1 MSEGFTPALAVSI
14 IIPTFNEADQ
24 IGNLV
29 RRLQALCGP
38 DPALEIVVADGHST
52 DETTTLAQAA
62 GARVVRCPRKGRAAQ
77 LNFGAASSTG
87 AILYFLHADSY
98 PPPGFLTAIRQVVAA
113 GYGSGCYRLAFNHSH
128 WLLQASAWFTR
139 FNVNLFRFGDQSLFA
154 RRDVF
159 EQAGGYSEKLLVLED
174 QEIIGR
180 LRRYGRFRIL
190 PGVVT
195 TSARKYLDNG
205 VIRLQSI
212 FGLICVLYRFGVS
225 QTNLV
230 RVYRALIRQD
240 KI

>member
-1 MSEGFTPALAVSI
+1 MSEGITPDLTISL

-24 IGNLV
+24 IGSLV
-29 RRLQALCGP
+29 RRLRALCAP
-38 DPALEIVVADGHST
+38 EHLLEILVADGHST
-52 DETTTLAQAA
+52 DDTAVLAQAA
-62 GARVVRCPRKGRAAQ
+62 GAKVVQCPRKGRAAQ
-77 LNFGAASSTG
+77 LNFGAAASTG

-98 PPPGFLTAIRQVVAA
+98 PPPGFAAAIRQAVAA
-113 GYGSGCYRLAFNHSH
+113 GYGSGCYRLAFDHDH
-128 WLLQASAWFTR
+128 WFLRASAWFTR
-139 FNVNLFRFGDQSLFA
+139 FDVNLFRFGDQSLFV

-159 EQAGGYSEKLLVLED
+159 ERAGGYSEKLLVMED

-180 LRRYGRFRIL
+180 LRRYGRFWVL

-205 VIRLQSI
+205 IIRLQSI

-225 QTNLV
+225 QANLV